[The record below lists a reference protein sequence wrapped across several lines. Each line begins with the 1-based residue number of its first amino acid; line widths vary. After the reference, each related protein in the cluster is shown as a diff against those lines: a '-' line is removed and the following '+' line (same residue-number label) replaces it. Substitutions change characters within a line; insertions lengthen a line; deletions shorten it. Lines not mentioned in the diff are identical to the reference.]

1 MTMMTQIVAGDV
13 NFNFRDD
20 WEPDLLKFATMMGM
34 GSVMQSTPQMAHSEA
49 TSLPGESNQII
60 RY

>member
-13 NFNFRDD
+13 NFISPRNT
-20 WEPDLLKFATMMGM
+20 DLLKFATMMGI

-49 TSLPGESNQII
+49 TSLPGESNQFENIS
-60 RY
+60 